1 MTKLL
6 SDRSFGQNL
15 QRIRNSCNMS
25 QADVVR
31 ELNLLGRGISVTQ
44 YGHIE
49 QGRGNIFVTDLVLL
63 QRIFQVDYSEFF
75 KDLVP

>member
-1 MTKLL
+1 MAKILV
-6 SDRSFGQNL
+6 DNRFGQNL
-15 QRIRNSCNMS
+15 KQLRTSCNMS

-31 ELNLLGRGISVTQ
+31 ELNLMGRSISVTQ

-49 QGRGNIFVTDLVLL
+49 QGRANIFATDLVLL
-63 QRIFQVDYSEFF
+63 QRIFKIDYSEFF

>member
-1 MTKLL
+1 MAKLL
-6 SDRSFGQNL
+6 LDRSFGQRL
-15 QRIRNSCNMS
+15 KQIRTSLNMS

-31 ELNLLGRGISVTQ
+31 ELNLLGRSISVTQ

-49 QGRGNIFVTDLVLL
+49 QGRANIFVTDLVLL
-63 QRIFQVDYSEFF
+63 QKIFKVDYSEFF